1 MDFRGNEIIYDEYEV
16 NKAIRKVILFMVF
29 GVLLTFGTMAYGAFY
44 NQNLI
49 AFVYSNYYPIII
61 GEFAIVIALSW
72 AKKFLS
78 PFLMGI
84 GFFLYSFLTGLTL
97 SGIGLI
103 YDFSAILYALAS
115 TLIIFV
121 VMAVFGYTTKE
132 NLLGYGKM
140 LMVGLI
146 SLILVS
152 LLNLWLASPVLYWI
166 ITYAGVAIF
175 TALIGYDMQKIKHN
189 LIVRSGGDS
198 VEVNKIAILGALE
211 LYLDFINLF
220 LYLLRIFGKK
230 R

>member
-97 SGIGLI
+97 
-103 YDFSAILYALAS
+103 SAILYALAS